1 MAVLGSTVDPRLGAV
16 NPAAIQAL
24 SQAGAATG
32 QMYQNLGQSIKGVVS
47 DAQDR
52 KISNNLYEALG
63 ESVFDVSQA
72 TGVDRNAVTS
82 MLEAARANG
91 LPALRQLQDTFTGF
105 LKADYTADRQAIEAE
120 KAHERRLE
128 EMDFDSELTEERMD
142 LSDKFL
148 KENNKIAN
156 QFKSYLQDDTQAHSL
171 LFQGRGFGQET
182 SERLGKEK
190 FLTSERLGKEKFLD
204 FQRRKGESF
213 TDYQRRATELY
224 EKLQDERRS
233 DLKMEEDDNLYA
245 NMLYYQKEFDLAK
258 SQNNVDMQKAILRN
272 KALVEEEIIAR
283 KTTKAN
289 QLADQLRSA
298 MSIEEGRARDDKIQS
313 IQMEFANNDL
323 AVPDTSKF
331 VFSLEDLNNRV
342 QNGDWTNRITK
353 DIVPKISMRFSYWL
367 LKVNFSQTALI
378 KTKNT

>member
-16 NPAAIQAL
+16 SPAAIQAL

-72 TGVDRNAVTS
+72 TGVDRQAIGS

-105 LKADYTADRQAIEAE
+105 LKADYGADRQAIEAE

-156 QFKSYLQDDTQAHSL
+156 QFKSYLQDDTQAHNL

-182 SERLGKEK
+182 K
-190 FLTSERLGKEKFLD
+190 ERLGKEKFLD

-224 EKLQDERRS
+224 EKMRDERRS

-245 NMLYYQKEFDLAK
+245 NMLYFQKEFDLAK
-258 SQNNVDMQKAILRN
+258 SNNDVARQKAILRN
-272 KALVEEEIIAR
+272 KMLVEEEIIAR

-289 QLADQLRSA
+289 QLADKLRGA
-298 MSIEEGRARDDKIQS
+298 MGIEDATTRDNKNS
-313 IQMEFANNDL
+313 VN
-323 AVPDTSKF
+323 S
-331 VFSLEDLNNRV
+331 
-342 QNGDWTNRITK
+342 NGIC
-353 DIVPKISMRFSYWL
+353 
-367 LKVNFSQTALI
+367 QQ
-378 KTKNT
+378 